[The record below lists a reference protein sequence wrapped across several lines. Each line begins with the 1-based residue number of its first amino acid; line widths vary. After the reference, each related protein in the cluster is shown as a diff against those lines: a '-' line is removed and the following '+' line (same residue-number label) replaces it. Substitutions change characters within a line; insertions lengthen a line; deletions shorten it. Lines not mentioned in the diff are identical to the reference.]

1 MNGRTPRPVSLLAAA
16 ALALVPGSGWAAGA
30 KSGYEYLTPET
41 QAMQDDDFANPGMPT
56 VDLGRKL
63 FREPGWNGQSCATCH
78 GEDGERFSPAA
89 IAHYPVFDTA
99 LGRPVTLQER
109 INICWEDRMD
119 NVPYVYDCT
128 ELVALETFVRHTAR
142 GEPVDVDVD
151 GPMRPYY
158 ERGEALYNTRF
169 GQTGLACVHCH
180 DLYAGRHL
188 RGQLLSQGQSNGFPE
203 YRLGSGRITSLHGRF
218 SECFRAFRAEP
229 FEAGSPEYISLEIY
243 LNARGNGLPI
253 ETPAVRY

>member
-1 MNGRTPRPVSLLAAA
+1 MNRRIRASVAMPAVLATAIGVVAASAAEPR
-16 ALALVPGSGWAAGA
+16 
-30 KSGYEYLTPET
+30 SGYEFLTPDT
-41 QAMQDDDFANPGMPT
+41 QAMQDDEFANPGMPT

-63 FREPGWNGQSCATCH
+63 FREPGWNGQSCANCH
-78 GEDGERFSPAA
+78 GDDGERFSPAA
-89 IAHYPVFDTA
+89 IARYPVFDAA
-99 LGRPVTLQER
+99 LKRPVTLQER

-119 NVPYVYDCT
+119 NIPYVYDCT
-128 ELVALETFVRHTAR
+128 ELVALETFVRHTAD
-142 GEPVDVDVD
+142 GEPVNVDIG
-151 GPMRPYY
+151 GPMRPHY
-158 ERGEALYNTRF
+158 ERGKALYNTRF
-169 GQTGLACVHCH
+169 GQTGLACTHCH
-180 DLYAGRHL
+180 DLYAGQYL
-188 RGQLLSQGQSNGFPE
+188 RGQRLSQGQSNGFPE